1 MKKTPVDNSSVDQVL
16 EFARQRIVSGEYP
29 PDTKLLPKI
38 LAAECGTSLIPV
50 REAMRVLESEGL
62 VVFIHNR
69 GAFVAPLSLSELN
82 ELYKIRIE
90 LETEAVRG
98 AETLTSADIKKL
110 REILRLSSVASKAKD
125 NRTVIK
131 LNQDFHFSIY
141 RHSNSPLRIRLIE
154 TLWLHSERYQRYSL
168 EFRENTAD
176 LEHLAI
182 VDALASDDSD
192 AAASALEQ
200 HLLSTVALL
209 NKAWSAS
216 D

>member
-1 MKKTPVDNSSVDQVL
+1 MNKTPVDNSSVDQVL
-16 EFARQRIVSGEYP
+16 TFARQRIVSGEYP
-29 PDTKLLPKI
+29 PDSKLLPKI
-38 LAAECGTSLIPV
+38 LAAECGTSLIPA

-90 LETEAVRG
+90 LETEAVRSV
-98 AETLTSADIKKL
+98 AKLTSTDIKKL
-110 REILRLSSVASKAKD
+110 REILRLSSVANDAKD
-125 NRTVIK
+125 KREVIK
-131 LNQDFHFSIY
+131 LNQNFHFSIY

-176 LEHLAI
+176 MEHLAI
-182 VDALASDDSD
+182 VEALARDDS
-192 AAASALEQ
+192 AAAATALEQ

-209 NKAWSAS
+209 NKAWSAW